1 MLTMPVPA
9 APLSLTDEQRAVLER
24 LARSTS
30 ARHRTVQRAKALLL
44 AAEGVANYE
53 IARQVGVSANSV
65 RTWRSRFGTEG
76 IKDFGTIAP
85 GRGRKSWLPEGTVAA
100 VVADT
105 LYATPDDGS
114 THWTTRLMAAR
125 HGIGKDSVARI
136 WRDHNLRPW
145 KVETFKVSN
154 DPRFEEKLVDVVGLY
169 LNPPERAAVFSFDEK
184 TQVQALDRTQPSL
197 PLKPGRAG
205 TMTHDYKRNGTTD
218 LFAALNVGTGEVL
231 TDCRKRHTATDVLRF
246 FKLIDLHVA
255 RDLEVHVVLDNLS
268 AHKAPE
274 ITKWLADP
282 KRARWHL
289 HFIPTSSSWL
299 NLVERW
305 FKELTDR
312 RLRRGAFTSVADL
325 VDAIDTWVEHWN
337 DDPQPFVWHKTA
349 EEIITKVRRGRATL
363 AQVKSATRH

>member
-1 MLTMPVPA
+1 MPVPA